1 VTTPVSARDLRTQL
15 ETLVRA
21 LGAPDDQARIVADN
35 LVEADLRGVDSHG
48 AHLMALYHGRVR
60 SGHLGPVTTLTTLD
74 DRGSTVRLDGGIGFG
89 QVAGVAAVDLAI
101 ERARSHGVAVVSVRE
116 ITHVGALGYYTMR
129 AAAQG
134 CFAMAFQNG
143 GTIVPPF
150 GGTTGL
156 FSTNPFS
163 YAVPAG
169 RHPDVVYDVATTA
182 AAGNK
187 ILLARKRGD
196 ASIPEGWANDEHGYP
211 TTDPAAASM
220 SQLQWFGGH
229 KGFGIGL
236 LVEIMAG
243 VLADSSFG
251 TTEHSES
258 ELTGWDRIAKG
269 ASFVV
274 LDVGR
279 FLPVDQFRDHVDR
292 LIDDIHASD
301 VAPGFDRVLVP
312 GELEAERRAER
323 LERGI
328 PLPDA
333 LVEELDEIADSL
345 GCPPLVTSKEKGKA

>member
-1 VTTPVSARDLRTQL
+1 VLVPATTLRRQL
-15 ETLVRA
+15 ERLLRA
-21 LGAPDDQARIVADN
+21 LGVPAEQAETVADN

-48 AHLMALYHGRVR
+48 SHLLALYTGRVR
-60 SGHLGPVTTLTTLD
+60 SGHLRPDTRVTTVS
-74 DRGSTVRLDGGIGFG
+74 DRGSTVLLDGGIGFG
-89 QVAGVAAVDLAI
+89 QIAGVAAVDLAV
-101 ERARSHGVAVVSVRE
+101 ERAREHGLATVAVRE

-129 AAAQG
+129 ASAAG

-169 RHPDVVYDVATTA
+169 RHADVVYDVATTA

-196 ASIPEGWANDEHGYP
+196 TWIPEGWANDDDGYP
-211 TTDPAAASM
+211 TTDPRKASI

-258 ELTGWDRIAKG
+258 ELTGWDRLAKG

-274 LDVGR
+274 LDVAR
-279 FLPVDQFRDHVDR
+279 FQPVDAFRAHVDA
-292 LIDDIHASD
+292 LIDDVHASAL
-301 VAPGFDRVLVP
+301 APGTERILVP

-323 LERGI
+323 LERGV
-328 PLPDA
+328 PLDDA
-333 LVEELDEIADSL
+333 LVAELDDIATSL
-345 GCPPLVTSKEKGKA
+345 DVPTLMQET

>member
-1 VTTPVSARDLRTQL
+1 MKVEADALRGHL
-15 ETLVRA
+15 ERLLGA
-21 LGAPDDQARIVADN
+21 LGAPDAQAAVIADN

-48 AHLMALYHGRVR
+48 AHLMALYTGRVR
-60 SGHLGPVTTLTTLD
+60 SGHLRPETVVSTLA
-74 DRGSTVRLDGGIGFG
+74 DRGSTVLLDGGIGFG
-89 QVAGVAAVDLAI
+89 QVAAVAAVDLAI
-101 ERARSHGVAVVSVRE
+101 ERAREHGTAVVAVRE

-129 AAAQG
+129 ASAAG

-169 RHPDVVYDVATTA
+169 RHPHVVYDVATTA

-196 ASIPEGWANDEHGYP
+196 ASIPEGWANDEDGYP
-211 TTDPAAASM
+211 TTDPQLASI

-251 TTEHSES
+251 TTEHSAS
-258 ELTGWDRIAKG
+258 ELTGWDRLAKG

-274 LDVGR
+274 LDVSR
-279 FLPVDQFRDHVDR
+279 FLPLDSFRAHVDQ
-292 LIDDIHASD
+292 LIDDVHASAR
-301 VAPGFDRVLVP
+301 APGVDRILVP

-323 LERGI
+323 LAHGI
-328 PLPDA
+328 PLDAA
-333 LVEELDEIADSL
+333 LVAELDEIAGSL
-345 GCPPLVTSKEKGKA
+345 DCPPLEK